1 MGGASLY
8 PEESGL
14 APVAAETPAMDIY
27 RLLVEQVIAGNG
39 LSGVVRLLSDM
50 LGLPATIA
58 DEELEPMHS
67 FAPRGKHLTAGESA
81 LPADVRE
88 AVRFDLALEPLA
100 STAPPT
106 LVLSSAGGS
115 GYAVA
120 PVVLPPGISA
130 YVWVVEPS
138 GTLSPRALDAVSHA
152 AAASTVEMV
161 RLRAVAEGES
171 RVRGSFLEEL
181 LINSV
186 TSLNGTRRR
195 AQFLGYDLRGP
206 QAVFILDLDQF
217 SDYIAAHML
226 DESDIQ
232 QIKERFRRG
241 LDVSVPAVWSH
252 TLVWEHSDSLIVLAP
267 AGRQQDGQL
276 FRQRIE
282 MLRSSVEQRLKGP
295 SVSAGIGRSYSDLS
309 ALQES
314 YRQAE
319 HALHIGAA
327 VSGLSSTNAFDDLG
341 AYRLLFHLRDQP
353 ELESFCEESIGAL
366 DRYDAEHGTDLIQTL
381 GTYLELQGNLSQTA
395 RALHL
400 HRNGLLYRLSRIE
413 QIGVCDLSQPGQR
426 LSLQLAL
433 LARPLIERRQRRRR
447 KAMTFE

>member
-1 MGGASLY
+1 
-8 PEESGL
+8 
-14 APVAAETPAMDIY
+14 MDVY

-39 LSGVVRLLSDM
+39 LSGVARLLSDM

-58 DEELEPMHS
+58 DEAFEPMHS
-67 FAPRGKHLTAGESA
+67 FAPRGKHLAANESA
-81 LPADVRE
+81 LPPDVLE
-88 AVRFDLALEPLA
+88 AIRFDLAIEPLA
-100 STAPPT
+100 STAPPS
-106 LVLSSAGGS
+106 LALRGADGNA
-115 GYAVA
+115 YALA
-120 PVVLPPGISA
+120 PVVLPPGVSA

-152 AAASTVEMV
+152 AAACTVEMM

-181 LINSV
+181 LISPITSV
-186 TSLNGTRRR
+186 NGTRRR
-195 AQFLGYDLRGP
+195 AHFLGYDLRGP
-206 QAVFILDLDQF
+206 HVVFILDLDQF
-217 SDYIAAHML
+217 SGYIATHGL
-226 DESDIQ
+226 NERDIQ
-232 QIKERFRRG
+232 LIKERFRRS
-241 LDVSVPAVWSH
+241 LDVSVPAVWSR

-267 AGRQQDGQL
+267 AGRQHDPHS
-276 FRQRIE
+276 FRQRVE
-282 MLRSSVEQRLKGP
+282 MLRGSVEQRLRGP

-309 ALQES
+309 QLQQS

-319 HALHIGAA
+319 HALHIGTA
-327 VSGLSSTNAFDDLG
+327 VSGISSTNAFDDLG

-381 GTYLELQGNLSQTA
+381 GTYLDLQGNLSQTA

-400 HRNGLLYRLSRIE
+400 HRNGLLYRLGRIE
-413 QIGVCDLSQPGQR
+413 QIGICDLSQPGQR

-433 LARPLIERRQRRRR
+433 LARPLIARKQRTRR
-447 KAMTFE
+447 KTMSFE